1 MKAVV
6 QRVAEANVDIDG
18 RIYSSIRRGLLVL
31 LGIEK
36 GDTEKES
43 EYLSKK
49 IVDLRIFPDK
59 EDKMNLSVRD
69 IEGEILLIS
78 QFTLC
83 TDRNK
88 SGNRPSFF
96 FAEEP
101 EKASKMFQDF
111 IEITGRYYNIEK
123 VKSGIF
129 AAMMKITLINDGPV
143 TIILER
149 NNEKN
154 L

>member
-6 QRVAEANVDIDG
+6 QRVNEASVEING
-18 RIYSSIRRGLLVL
+18 KIYSFINRGLLVF

-43 EYLSKK
+43 DYLSKK
-49 IVDLRIFPDK
+49 IVDLRIFPDP
-59 EDKMNLSVRD
+59 EDKMNFSVRD

-88 SGNRPSFF
+88 SGNRPSFY
-96 FAEEP
+96 FAEIP
-101 EKASKMFQDF
+101 EKASPMFDSF
-111 IEITGRYYNIEK
+111 VDMTGNYYIKGK
-123 VKSGIF
+123 VKTGIF
-129 AAMMKITLINDGPV
+129 AAMMKIKLINDGPV

-149 NNEKN
+149 ENEK